1 MDVSTSPTVYSNSQ
15 SPLCSALPVK
25 SSLAAM
31 QANFEAQSQR
41 EDGEEHQVLRFL
53 NHSYTESSQQV
64 ILHADN
70 GSLTRSLS
78 LASSFH

>member
-1 MDVSTSPTVYSNSQ
+1 
-15 SPLCSALPVK
+15 
-25 SSLAAM
+25 M